1 MQLSEF
7 HLMVNEAMNLQSDLA
22 KGDGREDASADEWFK
37 EFTQILK
44 EAVDEEEN

>member
-7 HLMVNEAMNLQSDLA
+7 HMMVNEAIALHADLA
-22 KGDGREDASADEWFK
+22 KGDGREDDSAAGWFK